1 MAASHRAAKLAASSL
16 QTPVNPSTG
25 AQVAQ
30 YEREEPLE
38 ALGTEA
44 VEEEKDE
51 EEEKAVRPARARTNF
66 NTNISEVDGQ
76 THISGEDF
84 VDFSD
89 VYHSNEDYFRKLEE
103 LKAAHLETM
112 AKLEKMYQNKLNLKE
127 VQPVIIREE
136 ASSVSSRSESEKNSS
151 HRISLMTSF
160 SEPDLGQCSSLIM
173 SSSEDELPNLEK
185 ECPEKK
191 RVMSYAKE
199 LINNMWTNFSVE
211 DYIQCG
217 HADFPVE
224 KTKKKPREW
233 VPKITV
239 PEPFQM
245 MIREQR
251 KKEAN
256 MKSKPDIEMVHQLL
270 KKQEEES
277 ECKKKFRANP
287 VPAFV
292 FFPLYHDIVKQN
304 EERRRYMKEKNK
316 EALLASQK
324 PFKFIAREE
333 QKQAI
338 RDKQMRDLFKSK
350 KKTNRFKARPIPRS
364 TYGSVTNGK
373 LEEEPYRNIR
383 MQLRAQELLQN
394 SSPLPHRSG
403 HRSCA
408 ARKLKGPEQAE
419 KLKCKHN
426 FRWQTADFED
436 LPERYQKCLSKQKF
450 SKFLTVRKPS
460 DLHAASNASTQREKI
475 LADVA
480 ADEEHLKETRAY
492 LSPRH
497 KSPAR
502 STSAKPVPCHCNPP
516 MPTVSSRGREQ
527 ATRKSEKE
535 RMREY
540 QRELEE
546 REEKL
551 KNRPLLFERVA
562 QKNARMAA
570 EKHYSNTLKAVGLS
584 DEFVSKKGQSRK
596 IFEYFSNQ
604 EMKSFTEDKERS
616 GRNGI
621 KGSGEDTDFQEKP
634 KDAKFARQKKEGD
647 RSSII
652 FCWEYWFALG
662 NRGCRG
668 EEGTENRERL
678 KKGLWEIRERKAEEP
693 TFTDPR
699 QHGLGPDFPFPALLY
714 LEKNLLN
721 LVRGSPC
728 VFFHHGGNL

>member
-136 ASSVSSRSESEKNSS
+136 ASSVSSRSESEKNSY

-394 SSPLPHRSG
+394 SSPLPRRSG

-436 LPERYQKCLSKQKF
+436 LPERYQKRLSKQKF

-502 STSAKPVPCHCNPP
+502 SASAKPVPCHCNPP

-527 ATRKSEKE
+527 ATRRSLEEKKMLEEERSRILTKQKQRMKELQKLLMTRAKAYDSHQSLAQMSKSRVMSLRKSEKE

-604 EMKSFTEDKERS
+604 EMKSFTEDKERCPRTGPCEEPMTIHILS
-616 GRNGI
+616 FDLEEMGLRA
-621 KGSGEDTDFQEKP
+621 QEKTLIFRRSP
-634 KDAKFARQKKEGD
+634 RMQNLQDRRKKIY
-647 RSSII
+647 SATYSV
-652 FCWEYWFALG
+652 
-662 NRGCRG
+662 
-668 EEGTENRERL
+668 
-678 KKGLWEIRERKAEEP
+678 P
-693 TFTDPR
+693 
-699 QHGLGPDFPFPALLY
+699 
-714 LEKNLLN
+714 
-721 LVRGSPC
+721 
-728 VFFHHGGNL
+728 